1 MRQLP
6 VFFLPVV
13 HIPHIFLCKRRIVK
27 KICRSV
33 EENLRVA
40 RPAVAFAGRAI
51 CGQVGV
57 VVLGIPD
64 GVFNKLIEKCVG
76 AFKKPVRSMSDYTA
90 MTAKSSD

>member
-6 VFFLPVV
+6 VFFLLVV

-40 RPAVAFAGRAI
+40 RPAVTFAGRAI

-57 VVLGIPD
+57 VVLGTPD

-76 AFKKPVRSMSDYTA
+76 AFKKPVCSMSEYTA
-90 MTAKSSD
+90 MAAKSSD